1 MENYDNIEID
11 SKIKDTITKVI
22 QDIKAKPLYHE
33 AKHNVEALN
42 YPQGAMEYYTSKKYE
57 LIKNVGQRSMI
68 GNAWRNDGCF
78 KIHTTLIFDFYYKI
92 RCFDSVWNI
101 TKKTD
106 KEFIDF
112 MRVDLTDFMRDY
124 YAYNQFLK
132 EIMELT
138 PNPISL
144 GFKLSSKEILSVF
157 DKFRKDGC
165 IAKET
170 DFDYFKY
177 AFKGDTIPTHKQPFQ
192 PIKWIETKNR
202 LYYELQDVERNYEG
216 SIQKS
221 LSNPRKKVQFLFI
234 NKDGQP
240 MKQLS
245 TPK

>member
-68 GNAWRNDGCF
+68 GNAWRNDGCP
-78 KIHTTLIFDFYYKI
+78 KINTSLIFDFYYKI

-124 YAYNQFLK
+124 YTYDKFLK
-132 EIMELT
+132 AIRERDS
-138 PNPISL
+138 NPISL
-144 GFKLSSKEILSVF
+144 GFKLNNKDLSSIF
-157 DKFRKDGC
+157 DDFIKNKC

-170 DFDYFKY
+170 DFDHFKY
-177 AFKGDTIPTHKQPFQ
+177 AFKGDVIPSYKQPYQ
-192 PIKWIETKNR
+192 PIQWLETKNR
-202 LYYELQDVERNYEG
+202 LYHELKDIEKKYEEKEQ
-216 SIQKS
+216 IS
-221 LSNPRKKVQFLFI
+221 LTNPRKKVQFLFI
-234 NKDGQP
+234 NKAGQP

-245 TPK
+245 TPN